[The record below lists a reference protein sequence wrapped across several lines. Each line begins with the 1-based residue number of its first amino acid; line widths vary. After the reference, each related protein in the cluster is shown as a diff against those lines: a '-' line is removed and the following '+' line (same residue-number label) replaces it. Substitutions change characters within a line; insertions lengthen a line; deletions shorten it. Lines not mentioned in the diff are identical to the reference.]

1 MRNLR
6 IAASLFFILLIMNGL
21 VAQSNKSDAVYLTN
35 GSILRGKIIENV
47 VGKYVKIEM
56 VGSSILV
63 IAEQD
68 VDHIMLREAIPLKK
82 RDAKPQDIEVLPAI
96 SFYGGS
102 KFNSGFT
109 TITSYRFPFRLS
121 VGAGIGVE
129 WFNVAGLPV
138 FADVRYNV
146 LKGGLSPYVY
156 SQAGY
161 SMPLATNPTGDYSTY
176 YGGPLFAAG
185 VGLRKNFAN
194 RNAFVFSLGYRF
206 QQMRTDYGY
215 YWYSQTYDTK
225 RYDRFNRFAFSLG
238 FIFD

>member
-6 IAASLFFILLIMNGL
+6 IAASFFFILLIMNGL

-82 RDAKPQDIEVLPAI
+82 RDAKPQGIEVLPAI

-121 VGAGIGVE
+121 VGAGIGIE

-138 FADVRYNV
+138 FADLKYNF
-146 LKGGLSPYVY
+146 LKGGLTPYVY
-156 SQAGY
+156 TQAGY
-161 SMPLATNPTGDYSTY
+161 SLPLASNPEGDYSTH

-185 VGLRKNFAN
+185 VGLRKNFSN

-206 QQMRTDYGY
+206 QQMRTDFGY
-215 YWYSQTYDTK
+215 YWYSQNYDTI
-225 RYDRFNRFAFSLG
+225 RYDKFNRFVFSLG